1 MKNLILPMAGKS
13 TRFNTDKP
21 KWMLT
26 HPFSGSY
33 MALASLSGI
42 NLHEFDK
49 LYFVFLK
56 AHQEKFN
63 FESGFREQLIQM
75 GILDKSELI
84 FLANE
89 TDSPAQTVYEAI
101 KNKDI
106 KGSIFI
112 KDSDSYFHCE
122 IGEKGNFV
130 TFISLEKTNLVDAKS
145 KSYIQMDK
153 FGTIN
158 NIVEKRVISSCFSVG
173 GYGFQSASEFVQT
186 YLDIESNSR
195 EIYISDI
202 IFQMILNGEQFK
214 GLEATDFE
222 DWGTLESWSR
232 YCKSFNTIFIDIDGT
247 LVENSSIL
255 FEPYLGSGKPLEK
268 NIEVINGRYA
278 SNKSIIILTT
288 SRPEYAREQTVIEM
302 DIAKVKYHHLIMGLP
317 HSKRILINDFSAS
330 NQYPT
335 SIAINLP
342 RNSNEL
348 SKYFEELN

>member
-26 HPFSGSY
+26 HPFSGTY
-33 MALASLSGI
+33 MALASITGI
-42 NLHEFDK
+42 NLSEFVK

-63 FESGFREQLIQM
+63 FESGFREQLSRM
-75 GILDKSELI
+75 GILGKSELI
-84 FLANE
+84 FLEDE

-106 KGSIFI
+106 KGSIYI
-112 KDSDSYFHCE
+112 KDSDSYFQCA
-122 IGEKGNFV
+122 IGNKGNFV
-130 TFISLEKTNLVDAKS
+130 SFITLEKTNMVDAKS

-158 NIVEKRVISSCFSVG
+158 NIVEKRVISSSFSVG

-186 YLDIESNSR
+186 YLDIGSKSR

-202 IFQMILNGEQFK
+202 IFQMILSGKQFE

-222 DWGTLESWSR
+222 DWGTLESWNR
-232 YCKSFNTIFIDIDGT
+232 YCKSFNTIFVDIDGT

-255 FEPYLGSGKPLEK
+255 FEPYIGSGKPLEK
-268 NIEVINGRYA
+268 NIEIINGRYT

-288 SRPEYAREQTVIEM
+288 SRPEYVRDQTILEM
-302 DIAKVKYHHLIMGLP
+302 KQANVKYHYLIMGLP
-317 HSKRILINDFSAS
+317 HSKRILINDFSTS

-342 RNSNEL
+342 RNSSEL
-348 SKYFEELN
+348 NKYFEDLY